1 MKKLIITLIIVS
13 LALCVFGKSTNLATW
28 TTSTETVNNQ
38 EYFIAYTS
46 TSVDT
51 SDLVVYT
58 EPTDFKL
65 NWDAPIII
73 IVNPDA
79 AAIGNTALPVTMYC
93 GYSDDFNVVVDSTGS
108 TTITDGWLF
117 GNIETDVYNST
128 GQTMLYGFPNTLADD
143 TDDFYF
149 VAPCPELAFKIQD
162 GTSFLA
168 ASTVEIIIMQPMN
181 IQTPKDWIK
190 SYK

>member
-1 MKKLIITLIIVS
+1 MKKLIITLIFVS
-13 LALCVFGKSTNLATW
+13 LVLFVFGKTSTLATW
-28 TTSTETVNNQ
+28 TTSTETVNGQ

-46 TSVDT
+46 TAVDT

-65 NWDAPIII
+65 NWNAPIMI
-73 IVNPDA
+73 IVNPDGA
-79 AAIGNTALPVTMYC
+79 TIGNTALPVTMYC
-93 GYSDDFNVVVDSTGS
+93 GYSDDFNVVVDSAGTA
-108 TTITDGWLF
+108 TITDGWLF
-117 GNIETDVYNST
+117 GNIETDVYASA

-149 VAPCPELAFKIQD
+149 IAPCPELVFEIQD
-162 GTSFLA
+162 ATSFLA
-168 ASTVEIIIMQPMN
+168 ASTLEIIIMQPRD
-181 IQTPKDWIK
+181 IDIPRDWEK